1 MAYIKEETVTDLIER
16 EKIESVLQKMNSRNK
31 KRLWIF
37 KRIFDCTVSLCALTV
52 LALPMAVIALIIFLS
67 DGHSPI
73 YKQERV
79 TRFGKTFKMYKFRTM
94 VKDADKI
101 IDTLLD
107 DNEMDGPVF
116 KIKDDP
122 RITKFGKFLRATG
135 LDETP
140 QFFNVLKGDM
150 ALIGPRPPLPRE
162 VEQYSEYHKIRLVV
176 TPGITCI
183 WQTHPKRNSVSF
195 EEWVDMDIDY
205 VLHRTF
211 WLDMKIIFKT
221 IYVMFCKEG
230 E

>member
-1 MAYIKEETVTDLIER
+1 MYIKEDTITNSIE
-16 EKIESVLQKMNSRNK
+16 KQKVDNVLKKMNSKNRK
-31 KRLWIF
+31 KFWIC
-37 KRIFDCTVSLCALTV
+37 KRIFDCSFSALA
-52 LALPMAVIALIIFLS
+52 LIIFALPMAIIALIIFFG
-67 DGHSPI
+67 DEHNPI
-73 YKQERV
+73 FAQERI
-79 TRFGKTFKMYKFRTM
+79 TRFGKPFKMYKFRTM
-94 VKDADKI
+94 VKDADKMLNS
-101 IDTLLD
+101 LLD

-116 KIKDDP
+116 KIKEDP
-122 RITKFGKFLRATG
+122 RITKFGRFLRATS
-135 LDETP
+135 LDEIP

-205 VLHRTF
+205 VLNRTF
-211 WLDMKIIFKT
+211 WLDIKIIFKT
-221 IYVMFCKEG
+221 VYVMFCKEG

>member
-1 MAYIKEETVTDLIER
+1 MYIKEDTITNLT
-16 EKIESVLQKMNSRNK
+16 EKQKVDNVLRKMNSKNRK
-31 KRLWIF
+31 KFWIC
-37 KRIFDCTVSLCALTV
+37 KRIFDCSFSVLALIIF
-52 LALPMAVIALIIFLS
+52 ALPMAIIALIIFLG
-67 DGHSPI
+67 DGHNPI
-73 YKQERV
+73 FEQERI
-79 TRFGKTFKMYKFRTM
+79 TRFGKPFKMYKFRTM
-94 VKDADKI
+94 VKDADKMLNS
-101 IDTLLD
+101 LLD

-116 KIKDDP
+116 KIKEDL
-122 RITKFGKFLRATG
+122 RITKFGRFLRATS
-135 LDETP
+135 LDEIP

-205 VLHRTF
+205 VLNRTF
-211 WLDMKIIFKT
+211 WLDIKIIFKT
-221 IYVMFCKEG
+221 VYVMFCKEG

>member
-1 MAYIKEETVTDLIER
+1 MYIKEDTITNSIE
-16 EKIESVLQKMNSRNK
+16 KQKVDNVLKKMNSKNRK
-31 KRLWIF
+31 KFWIC
-37 KRIFDCTVSLCALTV
+37 KRIFDCSFSALA
-52 LALPMAVIALIIFLS
+52 LIIFALPMAIIALIIFFG
-67 DGHSPI
+67 DEHNPTFA
-73 YKQERV
+73 QERI
-79 TRFGKTFKMYKFRTM
+79 TRFGKPFKMYKFRTM
-94 VKDADKI
+94 VKDADKMLNS
-101 IDTLLD
+101 LLD

-116 KIKDDP
+116 KIKEDP
-122 RITKFGKFLRATG
+122 RITKFGRFLRATS
-135 LDETP
+135 LDEIP

-205 VLHRTF
+205 VLNRTF
-211 WLDMKIIFKT
+211 WLDIKIIFKT
-221 IYVMFCKEG
+221 VYVMFCKEG

>member
-1 MAYIKEETVTDLIER
+1 MYIKEDTITNSIE
-16 EKIESVLQKMNSRNK
+16 KQKVDNVLKKMNSKNRK
-31 KRLWIF
+31 KFWIC
-37 KRIFDCTVSLCALTV
+37 KRIFDCSFSALA
-52 LALPMAVIALIIFLS
+52 LIIFALPMAIIAFIIFFG
-67 DGHSPI
+67 DEHNPI
-73 YKQERV
+73 FAQERI
-79 TRFGKTFKMYKFRTM
+79 TRFGKPFKMYKFRTM
-94 VKDADKI
+94 VKDADKMLNS
-101 IDTLLD
+101 LLD

-116 KIKDDP
+116 KIKEDP
-122 RITKFGKFLRATG
+122 RITKFGRFLRATS
-135 LDETP
+135 LDEIP

-205 VLHRTF
+205 VLNRTF
-211 WLDMKIIFKT
+211 WLDIKIIFKT
-221 IYVMFCKEG
+221 VYVMFCKEG

>member
-1 MAYIKEETVTDLIER
+1 MYIKEDTITNLT
-16 EKIESVLQKMNSRNK
+16 EKQKVDNVLRKMNSKNRK
-31 KRLWIF
+31 KFWIC
-37 KRIFDCTVSLCALTV
+37 KRIFDCSFSVLALIIF
-52 LALPMAVIALIIFLS
+52 ALPMAIIALIIFLG
-67 DGHSPI
+67 DGHNPI
-73 YKQERV
+73 FEQERI
-79 TRFGKTFKMYKFRTM
+79 TRFGKPFKMYKFRTM
-94 VKDADKI
+94 VKDADKMLNS
-101 IDTLLD
+101 LLD

-116 KIKDDP
+116 KIKEDP
-122 RITKFGKFLRATG
+122 RITKFGRFLRATS
-135 LDETP
+135 LDEIP

-205 VLHRTF
+205 VLNRTF
-211 WLDMKIIFKT
+211 WLDIKIIFKT
-221 IYVMFCKEG
+221 VYVMFCKEG

>member
-1 MAYIKEETVTDLIER
+1 MYIKEDTITNSIE
-16 EKIESVLQKMNSRNK
+16 KQKVDNVLRKMNSKNRK
-31 KRLWIF
+31 KFWIC
-37 KRIFDCTVSLCALTV
+37 KRIFDCSFSALA
-52 LALPMAVIALIIFLS
+52 LIIFALPMAIIALIIFFG
-67 DGHSPI
+67 DEHNPI
-73 YKQERV
+73 FAQERI
-79 TRFGKTFKMYKFRTM
+79 TRFGKPFKMYKFRTM
-94 VKDADKI
+94 VKDADKMLNS
-101 IDTLLD
+101 LLD

-116 KIKDDP
+116 KIKEDP
-122 RITKFGKFLRATG
+122 RITKFGRFLRATS
-135 LDETP
+135 LDEIP

-205 VLHRTF
+205 VLNRTF
-211 WLDMKIIFKT
+211 WLDIKIIFKT
-221 IYVMFCKEG
+221 VYVMFCKEG

>member
-1 MAYIKEETVTDLIER
+1 MYIKEDTITNLT
-16 EKIESVLQKMNSRNK
+16 EKQKVDNVLRKMNSKNK
-31 KRLWIF
+31 KRFWIC
-37 KRIFDCTVSLCALTV
+37 KRIFDCSFSTLALIIF
-52 LALPMAVIALIIFLS
+52 ALPMAIIALIIFLG
-67 DGHSPI
+67 DGYNPI
-73 YKQERV
+73 FAQERI
-79 TRFGKTFKMYKFRTM
+79 TRFGKPFKMYKFRTM
-94 VKDADKI
+94 VKDADKMLNS
-101 IDTLLD
+101 LLD

-116 KIKDDP
+116 KIKEDP
-122 RITKFGKFLRATG
+122 RITRFGKFLRATS
-135 LDETP
+135 LDEIP

-205 VLHRTF
+205 VLNRTF
-211 WLDMKIIFKT
+211 WLDIKIIFKT
-221 IYVMFCKEG
+221 VYVMFCKEG

>member
-1 MAYIKEETVTDLIER
+1 MYIKEDTITNLT
-16 EKIESVLQKMNSRNK
+16 EKQKVDNVLRKMNSKNRK
-31 KRLWIF
+31 KFWIC
-37 KRIFDCTVSLCALTV
+37 KRIFDCSFSVLALIIF
-52 LALPMAVIALIIFLS
+52 ALPMAIIALIIFLG
-67 DGHSPI
+67 DGHNPI
-73 YKQERV
+73 FEQERI
-79 TRFGKTFKMYKFRTM
+79 TRFGKPFKMYKFRTM
-94 VKDADKI
+94 VKDADKMLNS
-101 IDTLLD
+101 LLD

-116 KIKDDP
+116 KIKEDS
-122 RITKFGKFLRATG
+122 RITKFGRFLRATS
-135 LDETP
+135 LDEIP

-205 VLHRTF
+205 VLNRTF
-211 WLDMKIIFKT
+211 WLDIKIIFKT
-221 IYVMFCKEG
+221 VYVMFCKEG

>member
-1 MAYIKEETVTDLIER
+1 MYIKEDTITNSIE
-16 EKIESVLQKMNSRNK
+16 KQKVDNVLKKMNSKNRK
-31 KRLWIF
+31 KFWIC
-37 KRIFDCTVSLCALTV
+37 KRIFDCSFSVLALIIF
-52 LALPMAVIALIIFLS
+52 ALPMAIIALIIFFG
-67 DGHSPI
+67 DEHNPI
-73 YKQERV
+73 FAQERI
-79 TRFGKTFKMYKFRTM
+79 TRFGKPFKMYKFRTM
-94 VKDADKI
+94 VKDADKMLNS
-101 IDTLLD
+101 LLD

-116 KIKDDP
+116 KIKEDP
-122 RITKFGKFLRATG
+122 RITKFGRFLRATS
-135 LDETP
+135 LDEIP

-205 VLHRTF
+205 VLNRTF
-211 WLDMKIIFKT
+211 WLDIKIIFKT
-221 IYVMFCKEG
+221 VYVMFCKEG